1 MEKIRLLF
9 SGSGGQGIITAA
21 ILMAEA
27 AVRYESLNAVQSQS
41 YGAAAR
47 GGETRSDVII
57 WDKPIYFPRVIQANV
72 LICLTQTAFNKYQE
86 MIRPGG
92 VLITDSRL
100 VKNSRKVDARRIEL
114 PLYEAVMDTIKKPVV
129 LNICMLGAVIAVTE
143 LVRIES
149 IKSLI
154 AERFSQEF
162 QETNF
167 QAVDLGI
174 ELVRQFQSVG
184 KI

>member
-1 MEKIRLLF
+1 M
-9 SGSGGQGIITAA
+9 ITAA

-27 AVRYESLNAVQSQS
+27 AVRYESLNAVQTQS
-41 YGAAAR
+41 YGAEAR
-47 GGETRSDVII
+47 GGATRSDVII
-57 WDKPIYFPRVIQANV
+57 WDKPIYFPRVTQANV

-114 PLYEAVMDTIKKPVV
+114 PLYEAVMDVIKNPVV

-154 AERFSQEF
+154 AKRFAEDF
-162 QETNF
+162 LEANF
-167 QAVDLGI
+167 TAVDLGV
-174 ELVRQFQSVG
+174 ELVRQHLG
-184 KI
+184 K

>member
-1 MEKIRLLF
+1 MEKSRLLF
-9 SGSGGQGIITAA
+9 SGSGGQGVITAA
-21 ILMAEA
+21 LLMAEA
-27 AVRYESLNAVQSQS
+27 AVRYESLNAVQAQS

-47 GGETRSDVII
+47 GGATRSDVII
-57 WDKPIYFPRVIQANV
+57 WDKPIYFPRVTQANV

-92 VLITDSRL
+92 LLVTDSRL

-154 AERFSQEF
+154 AERFAEEF
-162 QETNF
+162 FETNF
-167 QAVDLGI
+167 QAVDLGV
-174 ELVRQFQSVG
+174 ELVRQFQLKS
-184 KI
+184 

>member
-9 SGSGGQGIITAA
+9 SGSGGQGVITAA

-27 AVRYESLNAVQSQS
+27 AVRYESLNAVQAQS

-47 GGETRSDVII
+47 GGATRSDVII
-57 WDKPIYFPRVIQANV
+57 WDKPIYFPRVTQANV
-72 LICLTQTAFNKYQE
+72 LICLTQEAFNKYQE

-92 VLITDSRL
+92 LLVTDSRL

-114 PLYEAVMDTIKKPVV
+114 PFYDAVMDKIKKPVV
-129 LNICMLGAVIAVTE
+129 LNICVLGAVVAVTE

-154 AERFSQEF
+154 AERFAQEF
-162 QETNF
+162 HETNF
-167 QAVDLGI
+167 QAVDLGV
-174 ELVRQFQSVG
+174 ELVRQFQS
-184 KI
+184 K